1 MPIRVELT
9 DDAESDLDRL
19 ARSGMLKAF
28 LAKLVKLEEDGAEVG
43 RPLGRGLTNWRK
55 ITVGDRQWRIV
66 FLTDSSETLA
76 TVWVMNDRED
86 EECYREAE
94 RRLRKAGDRSP
105 ETQSLSAVLS
115 NIILK
120 KSATKTR
127 KR

>member
-66 FLTDSSETLA
+66 WSGCHCERGKSVGG
-76 TVWVMNDRED
+76 VWLSIVME
-86 EECYREAE
+86 YG
-94 RRLRKAGDRSP
+94 L
-105 ETQSLSAVLS
+105 
-115 NIILK
+115 
-120 KSATKTR
+120 
-127 KR
+127 